1 MIGPRSRE
9 RRSELRGE
17 SRLDATTAREP
28 RSHNTHRTR
37 HEERSGRSD
46 AQFWPYS
53 IANLQ
58 TSRSKKKMI
67 CLIQGYGLGSSAST
81 AERFTA
87 SPLLASLSARLFPA
101 ISLTHK
107 HHFFFGNIIFTN
119 YFCSGASRLL
129 LLSMGPSHRRIFR
142 VRLRGVSSPSLPSDV
157 LFILPLFG
165 VMMMMMMMQ

>member
-58 TSRSKKKMI
+58 TSRSKKKNDM
-67 CLIQGYGLGSSAST
+67 
-81 AERFTA
+81 FN
-87 SPLLASLSARLFPA
+87 P
-101 ISLTHK
+101 
-107 HHFFFGNIIFTN
+107 
-119 YFCSGASRLL
+119 
-129 LLSMGPSHRRIFR
+129 
-142 VRLRGVSSPSLPSDV
+142 RLRLRFVGVHGGALHRFATSGFSFREIVSSYFTHSQTSFFSETSSSQTISGFLLERRDYCCCRWVPRIEEYS
-157 LFILPLFG
+157 G
-165 VMMMMMMMQ
+165 